1 MRRKETM
8 SKDMNVTNMYVGTDS
23 VHDEWDGTNS
33 IPRLVSREFSA
44 VPPLKLFREKCF
56 DLSAMKFTVEFNSM
70 YEDEYTDKPV
80 PVCVVVDCI
89 ITNIPLAVDETTS
102 YKGTHQTSS
111 FVKNFHPVIVTN
123 MEVIPTTQDDDY
135 PDMYPV
141 NNRLTFNQVSS
152 LIYKS
157 MFKKIDN
164 FFVAPT
170 VTNGYKAPIVFAFET
185 YYVKPGFGTFM
196 INEYIEYIDQV
207 KEVKEWL
214 YQINLVL
221 TKAIKEGVELGEI
234 RRDGKESAH
243 FFITGRVQ
251 NVPEYLSGLYKGID

>member
-1 MRRKETM
+1 M
-8 SKDMNVTNMYVGTDS
+8 SKDFNVTTKYNNDIE
-23 VHDEWDGTNS
+23 DEWYGTNS

-70 YEDEYTDKPV
+70 YEDAYTDEPV
-80 PVCVVVDCI
+80 PVAVLVDCI

-123 MEVIPTTQDDDY
+123 MQVIPMTQGDDY

-141 NNRLTFNQVSS
+141 NNRLTFNQVSG

-157 MFKKIDN
+157 MFKKIDD

-185 YYVKPGFGTFM
+185 YNQKPGFGSFM
-196 INEYIEYIDQV
+196 GREILLDGYIEYIDQV

-221 TKAIKEGVELGEI
+221 IKAIKEGVEHGEI

-251 NVPEYLSGLYKGID
+251 NVPEYLSRLYKGIE

>member
-1 MRRKETM
+1 M
-8 SKDMNVTNMYVGTDS
+8 SNDFNVTTKYNNDIE
-23 VHDEWDGTNS
+23 DEWYGTNS
-33 IPRLVSREFSA
+33 IPRLVSREFSV
-44 VPPLKLFREKCF
+44 VPSLKLFREKCF

-70 YEDEYTDKPV
+70 YEDAYTDEPV

-102 YKGTHQTSS
+102 YKGTKQTSS
-111 FVKNFHPVIVTN
+111 FVKNFHPVLVTN
-123 MEVIPTTQDDDY
+123 MQVIPTTQGDDY

-141 NNRLTFNQVSS
+141 CSRLTFNQVSG

-157 MFKKIDN
+157 MFKKIDD

-185 YYVKPGFGTFM
+185 YNQKPGFGTFM
-196 INEYIEYIDQV
+196 GREILLDGYIEYIDQV
-207 KEVKEWL
+207 KEVKELL

-221 TKAIKEGVELGEI
+221 SRAIKEGVEHGEI

-251 NVPEYLSGLYKGID
+251 NVPEYLSGLYKGIE

>member
-1 MRRKETM
+1 M
-8 SKDMNVTNMYVGTDS
+8 SKDFNVTNNYVDTDS
-23 VHDEWDGTNS
+23 VYDEWDGTNS

-70 YEDEYTDKPV
+70 YEDAYTDNPV
-80 PVCVVVDCI
+80 PVAVVVDCI
-89 ITNIPLAVDETTS
+89 ITNIPLAVNETTS
-102 YKGTHQTSS
+102 YKGTHHTAS
-111 FVKNFHPVIVTN
+111 FIKNFHPVLVTN
-123 MEVIPTTQDDDY
+123 MDVIPTEGDDY
-135 PDMYPV
+135 PDMYAV

-170 VTNGYKAPIVFAFET
+170 VTNSYKAPIVFAFET
-185 YYVKPGFGTFM
+185 YNQKPGYGTFM
-196 INEYIEYIDQV
+196 GREILLDGYIEYIDQV

-221 TKAIKEGVELGEI
+221 SRAIKEGVEHGEI

-251 NVPEYLSGLYKGID
+251 NVPEYLSGLYKGIE

>member
-1 MRRKETM
+1 M
-8 SKDMNVTNMYVGTDS
+8 SKDFNVTNNYVDTDS

-33 IPRLVSREFSA
+33 IPTLVSREFSV
-44 VPPLKLFREKCF
+44 VPPLKMFREKCF
-56 DLSAMKFTVEFNSM
+56 DLSAMKFSIGFESM
-70 YEDEYTDKPV
+70 YEDNYTDEPV
-80 PVCVVVDCI
+80 PVYVGVDCI

-102 YKGTHQTSS
+102 YKGTRQTSS

-123 MEVIPTTQDDDY
+123 MCVIPTTDGTDY
-135 PDMYPV
+135 PDMFPV
-141 NNRLTFNQVSS
+141 NNRLTFNAVSN

-157 MFKKIDN
+157 MFKKIDD

-185 YYVKPGFGTFM
+185 YNQKPGFGVFM
-196 INEYIEYIDQV
+196 GKEILLDGYIEYIQQV

-221 TKAIKEGVELGEI
+221 SKAIKEGVERGVINRE
-234 RRDGKESAH
+234 GKESAH

-251 NVPEYLSGLYKGID
+251 NVPEYLSGLYKGIE